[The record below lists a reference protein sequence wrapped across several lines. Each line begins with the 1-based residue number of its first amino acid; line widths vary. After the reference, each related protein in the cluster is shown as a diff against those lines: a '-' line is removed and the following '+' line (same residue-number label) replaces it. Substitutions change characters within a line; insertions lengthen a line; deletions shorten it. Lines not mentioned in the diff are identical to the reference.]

1 MITERL
7 KIENLELQE
16 TNPSMEVTTWS
27 YLQYM
32 QGKKWR
38 FPLKISLINVD
49 LVTFTEEIPN
59 GKRLKLNHRASVIK

>member
-32 QGKKWR
+32 QGKK
-38 FPLKISLINVD
+38 
-49 LVTFTEEIPN
+49 
-59 GKRLKLNHRASVIK
+59 

>member
-1 MITERL
+1 MITERM

-16 TNPSMEVTTWS
+16 TSPSMEVTTWS

-32 QGKKWR
+32 HCAS
-38 FPLKISLINVD
+38 FPLNISLINVD

>member
-7 KIENLELQE
+7 KIENLELRE

-32 QGKKWR
+32 HCAS
-38 FPLKISLINVD
+38 FPLNISLINVD

>member
-7 KIENLELQE
+7 KIENLELRE

-32 QGKKWR
+32 HCAKNDV
-38 FPLKISLINVD
+38 FHLKTLLINVD
-49 LVTFTEEIPN
+49 LVTFTEEIPD
-59 GKRLKLNHRASVIK
+59 GKR